1 MKIYLML
8 SFILLNIA
16 VSSWAQTKPAPAPT
30 NKTQAAA
37 TDASD
42 VPGWRTFAVTLEGLQ
57 REFIVYRS
65 NDLDEATKTP
75 IVFVFHGA
83 GGNGEDF
90 LFDSGW
96 QTIADREGI
105 TLVLGFAL
113 QYHTLEKSQARVFVT
128 QWNDFSLPAKLDPT
142 FSKQKLSDDVKF
154 VQLMLAFVKKNYAVD
169 EARIY
174 ATGFANGGDFTTRLA
189 VQLSDTFAAFATTG
203 SVNALTP
210 EHLAATNTYTKAA
223 FKPRPF
229 AHVIGAMDQHLLK
242 DAGVNSFPLDET
254 AVASNSFLYKTTIK
268 AALTALR
275 LKNEFKFQKLS
286 GAASFRYHTSIETD
300 APHEYDLLIVEGM
313 GHDYPSGGEAGFQI
327 AEVFWN
333 FLKRYRR

>member
-1 MKIYLML
+1 MKTYLML
-8 SFILLNIA
+8 SFILLNFA
-16 VSSWAQTKPAPAPT
+16 VASWAQTKPAPA
-30 NKTQAAA
+30 NKTQEDA
-37 TDASD
+37 TEE
-42 VPGWRTFAVTLEGLQ
+42 VPGLRTFAVTLDGMK

-65 NDLDEATKTP
+65 VDLAEATKTP
-75 IVFVFHGA
+75 VVFVFHGA

-105 TLVLGFAL
+105 TLVSGSAL
-113 QYHTLEKSQARVFVT
+113 QYHTLEKAPARVFVT
-128 QWNDFSLPAKLDPT
+128 QWSDFNLSSKLDPA

-154 VQLMLAFVKKNYAVD
+154 VQLMLAFVKKNYAID

-203 SVNALTP
+203 SINAIAEDKLNSANPYSQTP
-210 EHLAATNTYTKAA
+210 

-229 AHVIGAMDQHLLK
+229 AHVIGAADDKLLQQ
-242 DAGVNSFPLDET
+242 AGIASFPLDES
-254 AVASNSFLYKTTIK
+254 AVAPDAWLHKSSIK
-268 AALTALR
+268 SSLAYLR

-286 GAASFRYHTSIETD
+286 GASSYRYNTPTETG
-300 APHEYDLLIVEGM
+300 ATHEYDLLIVEGM
-313 GHDYPSGGEAGFQI
+313 RHEYPNGGEAGFQL
-327 AEVFWN
+327 ADVFWN
-333 FLKRYRR
+333 FMKRYRR